1 MDDTWYAWYLQLA
14 EAGNYR
20 AAFQLADDA
29 KDTACM
35 FDARLRLKREH
46 ESEVRERIWT
56 EEERESFR
64 TAAEIVASTG
74 ISENAEPLLQSMLD
88 NVNTQV
94 GLAYD
99 DEQRPVAAAIYTH
112 DKPMRQVYVRY
123 VGVLEA
129 HRKQGH
135 ATRLMNRLQE
145 EHSECSIELVPATY
159 APWLLDWYR
168 SFGFRPWGWS
178 GMAVRMIWNA
188 KRRLLS
194 VAETV
199 AALRAVGATG
209 HLA

>member
-1 MDDTWYAWYLQLA
+1 MDDTWYAWYLRLV

-20 AAFQLADDA
+20 AAIQLADDA

>member
-1 MDDTWYAWYLQLA
+1 MDDTWYSWYQALL

-20 AAFQLADDA
+20 AAFQLASDTGG
-29 KDTACM
+29 TACM
-35 FDARLRLKREH
+35 CDARLRLKREY
-46 ESEVRERIWT
+46 ESEACKRVRT
-56 EEERESFR
+56 EEDKVDFR

-74 ISENAEPLLQSMLD
+74 ISEDAEPLLQSMLD
-88 NVNTQV
+88 NVNTRV
-94 GLAYD
+94 SLAYD

-199 AALRAVGATG
+199 VALRAVGATG